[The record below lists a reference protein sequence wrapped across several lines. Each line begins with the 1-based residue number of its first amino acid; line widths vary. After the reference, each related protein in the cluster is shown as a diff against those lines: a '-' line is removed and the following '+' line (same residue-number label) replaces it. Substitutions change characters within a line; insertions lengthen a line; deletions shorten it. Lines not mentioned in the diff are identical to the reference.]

1 MKQSLYDNSA
11 WAIRPCDLPSIKKI
25 LAVLFEGTD
34 LKPSNRMEVFA
45 RLAGYKSYQ
54 SFRSMIADV
63 PAESPFPVDMNTPH
77 YCDFMVN
84 LSMESKRVIS
94 ELMDED
100 IFKLIQTARE
110 LVCHPR
116 LGQIRPEEELSRA
129 EIIKQ
134 SKVLPPVSDHFD
146 GRILLVLTP
155 RNIEV
160 LHLASNGTIPQ
171 NDKLYGRILYTNDAS
186 EQISR
191 KRSAMALDESKIL
204 HSYKSGVR
212 IAVFD
217 KKDIGSIK
225 AVYPKLPDAVF
236 LNAIFLEPQISF
248 VNEDQVSSFSDAYY
262 SGVVH
267 GSQGDKLF
275 DANYC
280 MNALLDIE
288 FVVRFYHHT
297 YNSMVLGR

>member
-1 MKQSLYDNSA
+1 
-11 WAIRPCDLPSIKKI
+11 
-25 LAVLFEGTD
+25 
-34 LKPSNRMEVFA
+34 MEVFA

-63 PAESPFPVDMNTPH
+63 PAESAFPVDMNAPH
-77 YCDFMVN
+77 YCDFMMN

-134 SKVLPPVSDHFD
+134 SQVLPPVSDHFD

-155 RNIEV
+155 RNIET

-171 NDKLYGRILYTNDAS
+171 NDKLYGRIFYTNDATD
-186 EQISR
+186 QISR
-191 KRSAMALDESKIL
+191 KRSAMALDDSKIL

-236 LNAIFLEPQISF
+236 FNTIFLEPTISF
-248 VNEDQVSSFSDAYY
+248 IDGVDTSKFSDAYY
-262 SGVVH
+262 SGAVH
-267 GSQGDKLF
+267 GSQDGELF
-275 DANYC
+275 DANFC

-288 FVVRFYHHT
+288 LVIRMYHHV
-297 YNSMVLGR
+297 YNSMELGR